1 MLKTITKFVVER
13 RRLARQHRQQVIVE
27 GDSGDPAGHSEIPQL
42 QGDNGDPS
50 RHSEV
55 PQREGDNS
63 DSSTHSKVP
72 PQLAEP
78 QPGEPPAPT
87 VWGKVK
93 WYNALKRYGF
103 VELSDGSGDAFLHAS
118 ALAGIS
124 VDALQSGVTIEFRT
138 APAQRG
144 IQVTEVISI
153 DSSTAAPPRPPRKNF
168 RSPLDRQ
175 PLEAS
180 VQEMGTV
187 KWYNVAKGFGFI
199 VRDGGGKDVFVHV
212 SALQRAGI
220 MSLSEGQRVFVGVA
234 EGQKGPEAASIQ
246 LA

>member
-1 MLKTITKFVVER
+1 LSHPE
-13 RRLARQHRQQVIVE
+13 
-27 GDSGDPAGHSEIPQL
+27 
-42 QGDNGDPS
+42 
-50 RHSEV
+50 
-55 PQREGDNS
+55 
-63 DSSTHSKVP
+63 VP

-78 QPGEPPAPT
+78 QLGEPPAPT

-93 WYNALKRYGF
+93 WYNAVKRYGF

-124 VDALQSGVTIEFRT
+124 VDALQPGVTIEFRT

-144 IQVTEVISI
+144 VQVTEVISV
-153 DSSTAAPPRPPRKNF
+153 DSSTAAPPRPPRKSS

-187 KWYNVAKGFGFI
+187 KWYNAAKGFGFI

-212 SALQRAGI
+212 SALQRSGI
-220 MSLSEGQRVFVGVA
+220 MGLNAGQRVFVGVA